1 MPLQNPDRNTLFSN
15 LMFREH
21 SALFYIHYLLF
32 PSLKAPLLFK
42 NWPRTT
48 DIMMIILFLYYI
60 DLLDMC

>member
-21 SALFYIHYLLF
+21 SALFYIDYLLF
-32 PSLKAPLLFK
+32 PTLKAPFLFK